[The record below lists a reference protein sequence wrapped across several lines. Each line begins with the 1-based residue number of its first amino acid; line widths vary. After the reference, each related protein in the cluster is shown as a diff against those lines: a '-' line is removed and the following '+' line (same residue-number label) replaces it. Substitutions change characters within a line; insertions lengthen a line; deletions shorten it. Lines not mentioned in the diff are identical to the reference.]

1 VASALSSRRAGA
13 LSPRSAAQRG
23 RRCASSNLL
32 CLAGIELTKGAI
44 VPPGKGMGG
53 LHQEGPEERAARLA
67 DAALAVLLARL
78 DNRRIE
84 AGVAG
89 HLFGTG
95 ETMGISHNG
104 PRGSRRDEPHARD
117 RQQQRCRLSLLGATP
132 DHQPHAPEA
141 RRV

>member
-1 VASALSSRRAGA
+1 MRSFRASQRDNRFAG
-13 LSPRSAAQRG
+13 
-23 RRCASSNLL
+23 SNLL
-32 CLAGIELTKGAI
+32 RLAGIELTKGAI

-78 DNRRIE
+78 DDRRIE

-95 ETMGISHNG
+95 ETMGIAHNG
-104 PRGSRRDEPHARD
+104 P
-117 RQQQRCRLSLLGATP
+117 TW
-132 DHQPHAPEA
+132 QPP
-141 RRV
+141 